1 MSDKQRVGIVFGGKS
16 AEHEV
21 SLQSAKNVVDA
32 IDKEKYDVTLIGI
45 DKQGNWHVNDVSNY
59 LENEDDPANIRLHH
73 SDEAVALVP
82 GREESQF
89 LQVSKS
95 EALEQLDVVFPILHG
110 TLGEDGSIQG
120 MLRIANLP
128 YVGPDILGSAVCMD
142 KDVAKRLLREGGL
155 EVAKSLT
162 LRKQHREDVTFNKA
176 ARTLGTPFFIK
187 PASQGSSVGVSKVK
201 TEEEFE
207 EALSE
212 AFLYD
217 KKVLIEE
224 NVDGRELECAIL
236 GNEQPKASQIGEILP
251 AGDFYS
257 YESKYIDE
265 SGAGLQ
271 LPAQLTDNEK
281 ERIRTAA
288 VRAFEIL
295 ECEGMARVD
304 FFLTEEGKLV
314 INEIN
319 TIPGFTKISM
329 YPKLW
334 DISGIPYP
342 KLIDELLQLGIQRYE
357 RDNQL
362 KNTVE

>member
-1 MSDKQRVGIVFGGKS
+1 MSGKQRVGIVFGGKS

-32 IDKEKYDVTLIGI
+32 IDKEKYEVTLIGI
-45 DKQGNWHVNDVSNY
+45 DKQGNWHVNDASNY
-59 LENEDDPANIRLHH
+59 LENENDPSHIRLHH
-73 SDEAVALVP
+73 SEEGVALVP
-82 GREESQF
+82 GREENQF
-89 LQVSKS
+89 LHVSKK
-95 EALEQLDVVFPILHG
+95 EALEQLDVIFPILHG

-120 MLRIANLP
+120 MMRIANIP

-142 KDVAKRLLREGGL
+142 KDVAKRLLSEAGID
-155 EVAKSLT
+155 VAKSLT
-162 LRKQHREDVTFNKA
+162 VRKRNKADVTFAKA
-176 ARTLGTPFFIK
+176 SRTLGTPFFIK

-201 TEEEFE
+201 TEEEFDQ
-207 EALSE
+207 ALSD

-224 NVDGRELECAIL
+224 NVDGRELECAVL
-236 GNEQPKASQIGEILP
+236 GNEDPKASQVGEILP

-271 LPAQLTDNEK
+271 LPAELAEEEK

-288 VRAFEIL
+288 VRTFEVL

-304 FFLTEEGKLV
+304 FFLTEKGKLV
-314 INEIN
+314 VNEVN

-342 KLIDELLQLGIQRYE
+342 KLIDELIQLGIQRHE
-357 RDNQL
+357 RDRQL

>member
-1 MSDKQRVGIVFGGKS
+1 MSGKKRVGIVFGGKS

-32 IDKEKYDVTLIGI
+32 IDKDKYDVTLIGI
-45 DKQGNWHVNDVSNY
+45 DKAGNWHVNDTGNY
-59 LENEDDPANIRLHH
+59 LENENDPSNIRLHH
-73 SDEAVALVP
+73 SDESVAVVP
-82 GREESQF
+82 GREEQQF
-89 LQVSKS
+89 LQVTER
-95 EALEQLDVVFPILHG
+95 EALEQLDAIFPILHG

-120 MLRIANLP
+120 MMRIANIP

-142 KDVAKRLLREGGL
+142 KDVAKRLLREAGID
-155 EVAKSLT
+155 VAKSLT
-162 LRKQHREDVTFNKA
+162 VRKRNKDDVTFTKA

-187 PASQGSSVGVSKVK
+187 PASQGSSVGVSKVN
-201 TEEEFE
+201 TEEEFDK
-207 EALSE
+207 ALDE

-224 NVDGRELECAIL
+224 NVEGRELECAVL
-236 GNEQPKASQIGEILP
+236 GNEEPKASHVGEILP

-271 LPAQLTDNEK
+271 LPADLKEEEE
-281 ERIRTAA
+281 ERIRKEA
-288 VRAFEIL
+288 VRAFEVL

-304 FFLTEEGKLV
+304 FFLTNSGKLV
-314 INEIN
+314 INEVN

-334 DISGIPYP
+334 DISGLPYP
-342 KLIDELLQLGIQRYE
+342 KLIDELIELGIQRHE
-357 RDNQL
+357 RDSQL